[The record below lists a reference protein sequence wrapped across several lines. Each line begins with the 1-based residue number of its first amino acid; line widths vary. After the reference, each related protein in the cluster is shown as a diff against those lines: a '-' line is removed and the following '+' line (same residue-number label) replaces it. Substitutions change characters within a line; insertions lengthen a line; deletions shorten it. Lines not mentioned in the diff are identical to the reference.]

1 MGSLFK
7 WEMKQ
12 TFSSKAFWIL
22 GASIISLP
30 VALLVLTLIFSEGMT
45 GYNAF
50 LEGLNNYN
58 AFVIFLIGVFAG
70 IHVTG
75 AFESRKIQSSVM
87 AGNSRFNILMAKFLS
102 YITAV
107 GIYSVVAIVISSVIS
122 FTMQGI
128 NGFDD
133 SFARAIIVRSLVYIF
148 VEIAY
153 SATCFLSSMLVR
165 HLGGAIGLNMG
176 LMLMSNIAVQLLFN
190 FDWMIKY
197 LNYIPAAQTMVLLG
211 DISNENIARALVSS
225 VVACALVVALS
236 YLKFRREELK

>member
-12 TFSSKAFWIL
+12 TFSSKSFWIL
-22 GASIISLP
+22 GAAL
-30 VALLVLTLIFSEGMT
+30 VALPSLLLLLTLFFADEYS

-75 AFESRKIQSSVM
+75 AFEGRKIQSAVM

-102 YITAV
+102 FITSV
-107 GIYSVVAIVISSVIS
+107 GIYSAVAITISSVIAFS
-122 FTMQGI
+122 MQGI

-133 SFARAIIVRSLVYIF
+133 SFARAVIVRSLVFIA

-153 SATCFLSSMLVR
+153 STTCFFASMLVR
-165 HLGGAIGLNMG
+165 HLGGAIGLNLG
-176 LMLMSNIAVQLLFN
+176 LMLISNIAVQILFS

-197 LNYIPAAQTMVLLG
+197 LNYIPAAQTMLVMG